1 MIYTWFLTNGLKLG
15 GILALFGVVWLHGCH
30 YGSEGEKENTH
41 RVQTEF
47 NKFVTSTEEAGKA
60 ADAKA
65 RAIEAAHKLSKEKAD
80 AAHKSTL
87 SEYRDYVGR
96 VRLSRARS
104 SFLPSPAPDAGS
116 PESIAFDR
124 AELDGAI
131 RSLDTGVQSLIE
143 QGDEKRIALDAA
155 IEWAAEN
162 FQAK

>member
-15 GILALFGVVWLHGCH
+15 GILALFGAIWLHGCN
-30 YGSEGEKENTH
+30 YGENRQEAITDKL
-41 RVQTEF
+41 RIEYNT
-47 NKFVTSTEEAGKA
+47 FVSKTEEAGKA

-104 SFLPSPAPDAGS
+104 SFLPSAPADAGS

-131 RSLDTGVQSLIE
+131 RKFDTGAQSLIE

-155 IEWAAEN
+155 IKWAAEN

>member
-15 GILALFGVVWLHGCH
+15 GILALFGAIWLHGCN
-30 YGSEGEKENTH
+30 YGENRQEAITDKL
-41 RVQTEF
+41 RIEYNT
-47 NKFVTSTEEAGKA
+47 FVSKTEEAGKA

-104 SFLPSPAPDAGS
+104 SFLPSAPADAGS

-155 IEWAAEN
+155 IKWAAEN
-162 FQAK
+162 FK

>member
-15 GILALFGVVWLHGCH
+15 GILALFGAVWLHGCN
-30 YGSEGEKENTH
+30 YGENRQEAITDKL
-41 RVQTEF
+41 RIEYNT
-47 NKFVTSTEEAGKA
+47 FVSKTEEAGKA
-60 ADAKA
+60 ADTKA
-65 RAIEAAHKLSKEKAD
+65 RAIEAANKLSKEKAD

-104 SFLPSPAPDAGS
+104 SFLPSAPADAGS

-124 AELDGAI
+124 AELERAI
-131 RSLDTGVQSLIE
+131 RQTDERIQELISEGDEARINLDT
-143 QGDEKRIALDAA
+143 A
-155 IEWAAEN
+155 IRWAAEN

>member
-15 GILALFGVVWLHGCH
+15 GILALFGAIWLHGCH
-30 YGSEGEKENTH
+30 YGETEQEKVTDKL
-41 RVQTEF
+41 RIEF
-47 NKFVTSTEEAGKA
+47 NTFVNKTEEAGKA

-96 VRLSRARS
+96 VRLSRSRS
-104 SFLPSPAPDAGS
+104 SFLPSAPADAGS

-131 RSLDTGVQSLIE
+131 RKFDTGVQSLIE

-155 IEWAAEN
+155 IKWAAEN